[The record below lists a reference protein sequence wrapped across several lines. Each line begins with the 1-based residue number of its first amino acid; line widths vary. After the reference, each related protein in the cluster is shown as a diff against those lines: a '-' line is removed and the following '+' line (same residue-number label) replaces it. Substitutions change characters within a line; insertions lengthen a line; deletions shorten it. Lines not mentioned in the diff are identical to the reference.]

1 MPLSSDEL
9 AVFDR
14 LSTELG
20 AAQAKFDIA
29 DSYYDGMQ
37 NLEQLGL
44 AIPPELLKFT
54 VIVNWPRIAVDSVE
68 ERLDIKGFRAAGEE
82 SGDDELWRIWQA
94 NRMQEQFGLAT
105 LDYLIYGRTYVC
117 VGTNADDETTPVLTV
132 ESPRHLITDRDPLG
146 NVRAALRMYDVV
158 NGLATKATLYLP
170 NVTIHLSS
178 EGFAWQEVDGEDGR
192 DEHDLGAV
200 PVVPIFNRRRTTI
213 PRGRTLQGVSEMEDV
228 IPLTDS
234 AARNLTNAQV
244 AQETHAVPARGVLGA
259 TKGDFVDQDGKP
271 LPQWAAYFGSVWAL
285 SNKDAKTF
293 QFDSSDMSNFERMV
307 ELYARQASAVSGLPA
322 SYFGLAADDA
332 ASADAIRSRETRL
345 VRKAERKQVGLG
357 NGAADVMR
365 LVTHVRDGQ
374 PDPKLNGLESLWHD
388 AATPTVAQ
396 KTDAVVKLYQSTDAS
411 GRPLL
416 PARFV
421 YEELGYTPQRIKRIL
436 AERDR
441 EVDPYLARLNDKDA
455 ADVDAEPA
463 VVGD

>member
-9 AVFDR
+9 ALLDR

-20 AAQAKFDIA
+20 AAQAKFDVA

-44 AIPPELLKFT
+44 AIPPELMRFT

-68 ERLDIKGFRAAGEE
+68 ERLDVKGFRTADEDAG
-82 SGDDELWRIWQA
+82 DAELWRIWQA
-94 NRMQEQFGLAT
+94 NRMREQFGLGV
-105 LDYLIYGRTYVC
+105 LDYLIYGRSYIC
-117 VGTNADDETTPVLTV
+117 VGTNPDDPKTPLMTV
-132 ESPRHLITDRDPLG
+132 ESPRHLITDRDALG
-146 NVRAALRMYDVV
+146 RVRAALRMYGEV
-158 NGLATKATLYLP
+158 NGVATRATLYLP
-170 NVTIHLSS
+170 NVTIHLTS
-178 EGFAWQEVDGEDGR
+178 EGFAWEEDAEKR
-192 DEHDLGAV
+192 DQHDLGYV

-213 PRGRTLQGVSEMEDV
+213 PSRRTLQGVSEMEDV

-234 AARNLTNAQV
+234 AARVLTNAQI

-259 TKGDFVDQDGKP
+259 TKGDFVDQQGNQ
-271 LPQWAAYFGSVWAL
+271 LPQWAAYFGSVWAIG
-285 SNKDAKTF
+285 NAQAKTF
-293 QFDSSDMSNFERMV
+293 QFDSSDMANFERMV

-357 NGAADVMR
+357 SGIADVMR
-365 LVTHVRDGQ
+365 LVTRVRDGEW
-374 PDPKLNGLESLWHD
+374 DDDLADLETLWYD

-396 KTDAVVKLYQSTDAS
+396 RTDAVVKLHQATDSS

-416 PARFV
+416 PALFA
-421 YEELGYTPQRIKRIL
+421 YEDLGWSPARIARVME
-436 AERDR
+436 ERER
-441 EVDPYLARLNDKDA
+441 ENRDPIMERVLRGVNAD
-455 ADVDAEPA
+455 ADVGA
-463 VVGD
+463 